1 MAVYTYGTTNISFS
15 TFDIWSN
22 GVSSDSNVTMNDALS
37 DASPANSNPTAAS
50 EIYNNNWFYGSL
62 QVSTNGKVDVSGPGS
77 YTLSNVSAGTTQLKN
92 CNLDLGNLTLT
103 ADEVASYPYTFVR
116 WRAGGSGG
124 SQIQTA
130 EALTLTSATQTSTT
144 VFYAEF
150 T

>member
-22 GVSSDSNVTMNDALS
+22 GVASDSNVTMTNALS
-37 DASPANSNPTAAS
+37 DAAPTNTNPTAAS
-50 EIYNNNWFYGSL
+50 EIYNNNWFYGQL
-62 QVSTNGKVDVSGPGS
+62 QVSAGGYVDVAAGT
-77 YTLSNVSAGTTQLKN
+77 YTLSNVSTTTTLKN
-92 CNLDLGNLTLT
+92 VNLDLNNLVLT
-103 ADEVASYPYTFVR
+103 ADEAAAYPRTFVR

-124 SQIQTA
+124 AEIQTA
-130 EALTLTSATQTSTT
+130 EVLTLSSAVQTGTT